1 MNRLQD
7 SFFYQ
12 QFSYE
17 VQTGAGTNEYLNEL
31 KKAVHPAGF
40 AVFGKVSIA
49 TPISE
54 PMTLSE
60 LTDAISISAFSGDPD
75 FFRFV
80 RRSLGT
86 MDLQSGAQDEVIVL
100 ESSTSISDT
109 EEFFL
114 LEDGA
119 LLLQETFTAKQS
131 ENEFTIQL
139 ETNEDR
145 LGVNDKLLTEDD
157 FHINGFSKETV
168 VESNN
173 LILDGTQDGL
183 ALQDSKNAGSDLL
196 DESGN
201 PIDLE
206 NEPVTFTRFVHE
218 RINKPVGINH
228 DAIINEDGG
237 FDVSE
242 RSGKSDSIQQE
253 DRYTVDL
260 TPNHHSHPTDS
271 S

>member
-1 MNRLQD
+1 M
-7 SFFYQ
+7 
-12 QFSYE
+12 
-17 VQTGAGTNEYLNEL
+17 
-31 KKAVHPAGF
+31 HPAGF
-40 AVFGKVSIA
+40 AVFGKVKIS
-49 TPISE
+49 TPIEE
-54 PMTLSE
+54 PMTLSA

-86 MDLQSGAQDEVIVL
+86 IDLQSGAQDEVIVL
-100 ESSTSISDT
+100 ESSASISDT

-131 ENEFTIQL
+131 ENEFTVQL
-139 ETNEDR
+139 ETNEDK
-145 LGVNDKLLTEDD
+145 LGINDKLLTEDD
-157 FHINGFSKETV
+157 FHITGFSKETV

-183 ALQDSKNAGSDLL
+183 ALQDSKNAGGDIL

-206 NEPVTFTRFVHE
+206 NEPVTFNRFVSE
-218 RINKPVGINH
+218 RIDNPVGINH
-228 DAIINEDGG
+228 DALINEDGG
-237 FDVSE
+237 FVLSE
-242 RSGKSDSIQQE
+242 RSGKSGSMQPYS
-253 DRYTVDL
+253 RYPSDL
-260 TPNHHSHPTDS
+260 ETALQTHPCLLYTSDAADE
-271 S
+271 